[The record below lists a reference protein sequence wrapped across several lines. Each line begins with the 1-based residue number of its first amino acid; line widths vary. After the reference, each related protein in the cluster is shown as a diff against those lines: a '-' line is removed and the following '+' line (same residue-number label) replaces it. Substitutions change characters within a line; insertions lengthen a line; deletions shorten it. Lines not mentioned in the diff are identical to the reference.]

1 MNWTVVQRI
10 LGLLLMMFS
19 LTMLP
24 PIAFSLY
31 FDDNSWLPFVEGF
44 ALTLV
49 AGILI
54 WLPVHRSRKD
64 LRLRDGFLVVA
75 AFWTVLGTFGAA
87 PFYFSDVPSMSLTD
101 AIFESMSGL
110 TTTGATVLT
119 GLDQLPVSV
128 LYYRQQL
135 QWLGGMGIIVLAVAV
150 LPMLGVGG
158 MQLYRAETPGP
169 VKDTKLT
176 PRITETAKALW
187 YVYLAFT
194 IACMLSYRL
203 AGMGWFDALCH
214 SFSTVAIGG
223 FSPHAWRYVSIK
235 HYFHDPEFK
244 AYSFILIMLSLVVLF
259 TLFQHRGFADPG
271 DTIINGV
278 FQAVSIATTTGFTT
292 ESFSLWPTLL
302 PVLLI
307 FASFVG
313 GSAGST
319 AGGIKV
325 IRWLLIYK
333 QGAREVAR
341 LVHPNAEI
349 PVKLG
354 SSAVQPRVVDAVW
367 GFFSVYIV
375 VFGAMLLAMMATG
388 LDQVTAF
395 SAVAATLN
403 NLGPGLGDVTSG
415 FMTVSDT
422 AKWISVHAFVF
433 MVGAAYTLQAE
444 EHVRVDIFYRNM
456 SPGRRAWVDLLGV
469 VVFLLPLCLFLGFK
483 AWDFVA
489 VSWRLQEASRESGGL
504 PYPLIP
510 MLKSILLLM
519 PLTLGLQGIGLFM
532 RSLKALRAH

>member
-24 PIAFSLY
+24 PVLVSLI
-31 FDDNSWLPFVEGF
+31 FNDGSWLPFVLSFG
-44 ALTLV
+44 LTLAAGV
-49 AGILI
+49 AI
-54 WLPVHRSRKD
+54 WLPVSRSRKD

-75 AFWTVLGTFGAA
+75 SFWTVLGTFGAVPLYLA
-87 PFYFSDVPSMSLTD
+87 DVPVMSLTN
-101 AIFESMSGL
+101 AIFESISGL

-119 GLDQLPVSV
+119 GLDSLPKSI

-194 IACMLSYRL
+194 ILCAASYWLS
-203 AGMGWFDALCH
+203 GMNVFDAICH
-214 SFSTVAIGG
+214 AFSTVAIGG
-223 FSPHAWRYVSIK
+223 FSTHDLSIGYFNSSVIDLIAIFFMFAAGINFSLHFFAWRYVSIK
-235 HYFHDPEFK
+235 HYSRDPEFR
-244 AYSFILIMLSLVVLF
+244 AYVFVLLILSAIVIFSLFWFDHYDDAGQSL
-259 TLFQHRGFADPG
+259 
-271 DTIINGV
+271 INGL
-278 FQAVSIATTTGFTT
+278 FQAVSIGTTTGFTT
-292 ESFSLWPTLL
+292 ANYAAWPGAL

-307 FASFVG
+307 FASFIG

-333 QGAREVAR
+333 QGIREIAR

-354 SSAVQPRVVDAVW
+354 NSAVPFRVVDAVW
-367 GFFSVYIV
+367 GFFSVYVV
-375 VFGAMLLAMMATG
+375 VFVAMLLLMMATG
-388 LDQVTAF
+388 IDQVTAF

-403 NLGPGLGDVTSG
+403 NLGPGLGDVAAG
-415 FMTVSDT
+415 FMTLNDT
-422 AKWISVHAFVF
+422 AKWIA
-433 MVGAAYTLQAE
+433 
-444 EHVRVDIFYRNM
+444 IFGM
-456 SPGRRAWVDLLGV
+456 LLGRLEI
-469 VVFLLPLCLFLGFK
+469 FTLLVLVTPTF
-483 AWDFVA
+483 
-489 VSWRLQEASRESGGL
+489 WR
-504 PYPLIP
+504 
-510 MLKSILLLM
+510 
-519 PLTLGLQGIGLFM
+519 
-532 RSLKALRAH
+532 H

>member
-1 MNWTVVQRI
+1 MNWAVVQRI

-24 PIAFSLY
+24 PIAFSIY
-31 FDDNSWLPFVEGF
+31 YADHSWLPFVKGF
-44 ALTLV
+44 GLTLA

-87 PFYFSDVPSMSLTD
+87 PLYFADGLSLTFTD
-101 AIFESMSGL
+101 AVFESMSGL
-110 TTTGATVLT
+110 TTTGATILT
-119 GLDQLPVSV
+119 GLDQLPVSI

-158 MQLYRAETPGP
+158 MQLYRAEAPGP

-194 IACMLSYRL
+194 ILCMLCYKL
-203 AGMGWFDALCH
+203 AGMDWFDALCH
-214 SFSTVAIGG
+214 AFSTVAIGG
-223 FSPHAWRYVSIK
+223 FSTHDASMAYFDSGIVDCVAIVFMFIAGINFSLHFFAWRYVSVK
-235 HYFHDPEFK
+235 HYFQDPEFR
-244 AYSFILIMLSLVVLF
+244 AYAFILLSLSTVVVFSLYHYRGLNNPDQ
-259 TLFQHRGFADPG
+259 TL
-271 DTIINGV
+271 INGV

-292 ESFSLWPTLL
+292 ENFALWPGAL
-302 PVLLI
+302 PALLI
-307 FASFVG
+307 FASFIG
-313 GSAGST
+313 GCAGST

-333 QGAREVAR
+333 QGAREVVR
-341 LVHPNAEI
+341 LVHPSAEI

-354 SSAVQPRVVDAVW
+354 SSVIPPRVVDAVW

-375 VFGAMLLAMMATG
+375 VFGVMLLVMMSTG

-415 FMTVSDT
+415 FMSLTDT
-422 AKWISVHAFVF
+422 AKWVSVAG
-433 MVGAAYTLQAE
+433 M
-444 EHVRVDIFYRNM
+444 
-456 SPGRRAWVDLLGV
+456 LLGRLEI
-469 VVFLLPLCLFLGFK
+469 FTLLVLVTPTF
-483 AWDFVA
+483 
-489 VSWRLQEASRESGGL
+489 WR
-504 PYPLIP
+504 
-510 MLKSILLLM
+510 
-519 PLTLGLQGIGLFM
+519 
-532 RSLKALRAH
+532 H

>member
-24 PIAFSLY
+24 PIVFSVY
-31 FDDNSWLPFVEGF
+31 YDDGSWLPFVEGF
-44 ALTLV
+44 GLTLA

-75 AFWTVLGTFGAA
+75 AFWTVLGAFGAA
-87 PFYFSDVPSMSLTD
+87 PLYFADGLSLSITD
-101 AIFESMSGL
+101 AVFESMSGL
-110 TTTGATVLT
+110 TTTGATILN
-119 GLDQLPVSV
+119 GLDELPVSI

-158 MQLYRAETPGP
+158 MQLYRAEAPGP

-194 IACMLSYRL
+194 IACMVAYRL

-214 SFSTVAIGG
+214 AFSTVAIGG
-223 FSPHAWRYVSIK
+223 FSTHDASMAYFDSGLVDCVAIVFMFVAGINFSLHFFAWRYVSIK
-235 HYFHDPEFK
+235 HYFQDPEFR
-244 AYSFILIMLSLVVLF
+244 AYSYILLALSAVVVF
-259 TLFQHRGFADPG
+259 TLFYSRGFDDPG
-271 DTIINGV
+271 QTFINGV
-278 FQAVSIATTTGFTT
+278 FQAVSISTTTGFTT
-292 ESFSLWPTLL
+292 ENFALWPAAL

-307 FASFVG
+307 FASFIG

-354 SSAVQPRVVDAVW
+354 NSAIQPRVVDAVW
-367 GFFSVYIV
+367 GFFSVYII

-415 FMTVSDT
+415 FMSLSDT
-422 AKWISVHAFVF
+422 AKWVSVAG
-433 MVGAAYTLQAE
+433 M
-444 EHVRVDIFYRNM
+444 
-456 SPGRRAWVDLLGV
+456 LLGRLEI
-469 VVFLLPLCLFLGFK
+469 FTLLVLITPTF
-483 AWDFVA
+483 
-489 VSWRLQEASRESGGL
+489 WR
-504 PYPLIP
+504 
-510 MLKSILLLM
+510 
-519 PLTLGLQGIGLFM
+519 
-532 RSLKALRAH
+532 H

>member
-24 PIAFSLY
+24 PIVFSIY
-31 FDDNSWLPFVEGF
+31 YDDHSWLPFVEGF
-44 ALTLV
+44 GLTLA

-87 PFYFSDVPSMSLTD
+87 PLYFADSLSLSITD
-101 AIFESMSGL
+101 AVFESMSGL
-110 TTTGATVLT
+110 TTTGATILT
-119 GLDQLPVSV
+119 GLDSLPVSI

-169 VKDTKLT
+169 VKDSKLT

-194 IACMLSYRL
+194 IACMLAYRL

-214 SFSTVAIGG
+214 AFSTVAIGG
-223 FSPHAWRYVSIK
+223 FSTHDASMAYFDSGIVNCVAIVFMFIAGINFSLHFFAWRYVSIK
-235 HYFHDPEFK
+235 HYFQDSEFK
-244 AYSFILIMLSLVVLF
+244 AYSLMLLTLSAIVVFILFQFRGLS
-259 TLFQHRGFADPG
+259 DPG
-271 DTIINGV
+271 QTIINGV

-292 ESFSLWPTLL
+292 ENFAMWPAAL
-302 PVLLI
+302 PVLLV
-307 FASFVG
+307 FASFIG

-354 SSAVQPRVVDAVW
+354 NTAIQPRVVDAVW
-367 GFFSVYIV
+367 GFFSVYII
-375 VFGAMLLAMMATG
+375 VFGVMLLAMMSTG

-415 FMTVSDT
+415 FMSLSDT
-422 AKWISVHAFVF
+422 AKWVSVAG
-433 MVGAAYTLQAE
+433 M
-444 EHVRVDIFYRNM
+444 
-456 SPGRRAWVDLLGV
+456 LLG
-469 VVFLLPLCLFLGFK
+469 
-483 AWDFVA
+483 
-489 VSWRLQEASRESGGL
+489 RLVQ
-504 PYPLIP
+504 
-510 MLKSILLLM
+510 
-519 PLTLGLQGIGLFM
+519 QGRFDEFSEL
-532 RSLKALRAH
+532 

>member
-1 MNWTVVQRI
+1 MNWAAVLRI

-24 PIAFSLY
+24 PVAIGLVY
-31 FDDNSWLPFVEGF
+31 EEQSWLPFVQGF
-44 ALTLV
+44 GLTLL
-49 AGILI
+49 AGLLV
-54 WLPVHRSRKD
+54 WLPVHKSRKD

-87 PFYFSDVPSMSLTD
+87 PLYFAGDLSMSLTD

-119 GLDQLPVSV
+119 GLDELPRAI

-150 LPMLGVGG
+150 LPMLGIGG

-194 IACMLSYRL
+194 VACAASYMA

-214 SFSTVAIGG
+214 AFSTVAIGG
-223 FSPHAWRYVSIK
+223 FSPHDLSIGYFDSTAIELVAIVFMFAAGINFSLHFFAWRYVSVK
-235 HYFHDPEFK
+235 HYSQDPEFRG
-244 AYSFILIMLSLVVLF
+244 YTLILLTVSILVIGGLIRHDVFDSLSETVVTGL
-259 TLFQHRGFADPG
+259 
-271 DTIINGV
+271 

-292 ESFSLWPTLL
+292 AEYASWPAAV
-302 PVLLI
+302 PVLLL
-307 FASFVG
+307 FASFIG

-325 IRWLLIYK
+325 VRWLLIYK
-333 QGAREVAR
+333 QGVREIVR
-341 LVHPNAEI
+341 LVHPSAEI

-354 SSAVQPRVVDAVW
+354 NKAVPFRVVDAVW
-367 GFFSVYIV
+367 GFFSIYVV
-375 VFGAMLLAMMATG
+375 VFSVMLIAMMATG

-403 NLGPGLGDVTSG
+403 NLGPGLGDVSSG
-415 FMTVSDT
+415 FMSLSNP
-422 AKWISVHAFVF
+422 AKWISIAG
-433 MVGAAYTLQAE
+433 M
-444 EHVRVDIFYRNM
+444 
-456 SPGRRAWVDLLGV
+456 LLGRLEI
-469 VVFLLPLCLFLGFK
+469 FTLLVLITPTF
-483 AWDFVA
+483 
-489 VSWRLQEASRESGGL
+489 WR
-504 PYPLIP
+504 
-510 MLKSILLLM
+510 
-519 PLTLGLQGIGLFM
+519 
-532 RSLKALRAH
+532 H